1 MLVQDLNE
9 TILRE
14 PKKGVYYI
22 ENGKSKFE
30 TYGQLR
36 TNALK
41 YLGALQTLG
50 VEEGQ
55 EIVFQTTHNN
65 KFLYLLWACF
75 LGGYIAVPTGFDS
88 LDYTEGTNKVI
99 SQLKKPVLITEL
111 EKQCENIALK
121 DKFTLSLLNNKR
133 IIGDLTQNNLKDRIV
148 MVQFSSGSTGEPKG
162 VIYTDNTLSSN
173 ISSILK
179 SSGWNT
185 EDRILTWL
193 TLTHNMGLASGH
205 LAPLIKGM
213 NQYLMPTRE
222 FIVNPINWL
231 YQIEKYKIN
240 IVSCPNFASK
250 LLINTLSTTKIND
263 IDLSSISMIINGS
276 EPIDCELCEELTKHL
291 SKYKLRGNC
300 IYPAY
305 GLAEN
310 TVAACL
316 PKPQTPLKSITIGHD
331 GVTVGKPVTIKGKSE
346 GYRVVSVGKPIAGTD
361 IRIIDGN
368 NKILP
373 EGYYGNIELNGS
385 SVTPGYYNNEKES
398 EKIFSDDGWLKTGDQ
413 GLLFDD
419 ELYIFGRE
427 KEIIIINGHNYY
439 PNDIEQTIVQ
449 KIPQLSGRVA
459 IIGVNRSNLNEEVFC
474 FIEKK
479 QSENIFD
486 LYKYGK
492 EIKKIVN
499 KYKKLKVEEVYPIS
513 LIPKTRS
520 QKLKRI
526 ELRKR
531 LKDGEFLEYNEL
543 FELLNS
549 FEAQIKGNEI
559 ENFIIL
565 FTEKELGLTNIE
577 LNTNFFEL
585 GFSSITI
592 MKFVEMIN
600 LAFDTEISET
610 DIFFYE
616 TPKLLAEYIE
626 EQIRSLGKV

>member
-1 MLVQDLNE
+1 MMLIQCLNE

-14 PKKGVYYI
+14 PEKGIYYL
-22 ENGKSKFE
+22 ENGKYKFE
-30 TYGQLR
+30 TYEHLR
-36 TNALK
+36 TNALN
-41 YLGALQTLG
+41 YLGALQELG
-50 VEEGQ
+50 IEEGQ
-55 EIVFQTTHNN
+55 EVVFQTTHNN

-75 LGGYIAVPTGFDS
+75 LGGYIAIPTGFDS
-88 LDYTEGTNKVI
+88 IEYIQGTNKVI
-99 SQLKKPVLITEL
+99 SKLKKPVLITEL
-111 EKQCENIALK
+111 EKQCENIVLK
-121 DKFTLSLLNNKR
+121 DKFSLSSLDTKKITGR
-133 IIGDLTQNNLKDRIV
+133 VTQNNSKDRIV

-162 VIYTDNTLSSN
+162 VIYTDNTLSTN
-173 ISSILK
+173 MFSILK
-179 SSGWNT
+179 ST
-185 EDRILTWL
+185 EWKTEERILTWL

-213 NQYLMPTRE
+213 DQYLMPTRE
-222 FIVNPINWL
+222 FIVHPINWL
-231 YQIEKYKIN
+231 YQIDKYKIN

-250 LLINTLSTTKIND
+250 LLIKTLNTTKIND
-263 IDLSSISMIINGS
+263 VDLSSINMIINGS
-276 EPIDCELCEELTKHL
+276 EPIDYGLCEELTKHL
-291 SKYKLRGNC
+291 SKYKLRENC
-300 IYPAY
+300 IYPVY

-316 PKPQTPLKSITIGHD
+316 PKAQSPLKTITIGHE
-331 GVTVGKPVTIKGKSE
+331 GVTVGEPAIIRKESE
-346 GYRVVSVGKPIAGTD
+346 GYRVVSVGKAISETD
-361 IRIIDGN
+361 IRIVDN
-368 NKILP
+368 DNKILP
-373 EGYYGNIELNGS
+373 EGYYGNIELNGL

-413 GLLFDD
+413 GLIFDN

-427 KEIIIINGHNYY
+427 KEIIIIYGHNYY

-449 KIPQLSGRVA
+449 KIPELSGRVV
-459 IIGVNRSNLNEEVFC
+459 IIGVNNSNSNEEVFC
-474 FIEKK
+474 FIEKR

-492 EIKKIVN
+492 KIKKIVN
-499 KYKKLKVEEVYPIS
+499 KFKKLQINEVYPIS
-513 LIPKTRS
+513 VIPKTRS
-520 QKLKRI
+520 QKLKRV
-526 ELRKR
+526 ELRQR
-531 LKDGEFLEYNEL
+531 IQGGEFLEYNEL
-543 FELLNS
+543 FELLNL
-549 FEAQIKGNEI
+549 FEEQTIENTI

-565 FTEKELGLTNIE
+565 FTEYQLGLKNIE

-626 EQIRSLGKV
+626 EQIRLLS